1 MDPMAHMMA
10 NMDDVM
16 DNVMDN
22 RAQGSGGGAIVML
35 TIAELSRRRVAAD
48 NWEIGVETK
57 SGHVSPRSVTSQ
69 WLSGKKEQSQ

>member
-22 RAQGSGGGAIVML
+22 RFRNPFHRAVIVHLQGFALEGFGFSGS
-35 TIAELSRRRVAAD
+35 E
-48 NWEIGVETK
+48 VET
-57 SGHVSPRSVTSQ
+57 SSS
-69 WLSGKKEQSQ
+69 